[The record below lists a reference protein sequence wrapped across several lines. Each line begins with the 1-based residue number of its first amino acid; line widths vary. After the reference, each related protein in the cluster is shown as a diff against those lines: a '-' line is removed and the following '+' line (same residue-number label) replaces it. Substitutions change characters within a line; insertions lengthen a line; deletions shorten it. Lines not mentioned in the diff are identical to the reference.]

1 MNNVN
6 IILLTAIFLLCA
18 ACVYNVDD
26 RDTKNNLTWE
36 ILLQKKHCGIYESK
50 NMVIK
55 SQHEFDALWEESQ
68 QGIDFGPVKP
78 KVDFSRKWV
87 IACFLGIVN
96 TGGHSIDI
104 QSIEAG
110 PEMTLITIIH
120 KRPGPGCPTAQ
131 VIEFPYL
138 MATLDHFTPEK
149 VEFKIFRE
157 DVPCK

>member
-1 MNNVN
+1 MNDVN
-6 IILLTAIFLLCA
+6 IIVLTAISLLFA
-18 ACVYNVDD
+18 ACVYNVDAQ
-26 RDTKNNLTWE
+26 DTKNNLAWE
-36 ILLQKKHCGIYESK
+36 VLLQEEHCGIYEPK

-55 SQHEFDALWEESQ
+55 SQQEFDELWEESQ
-68 QGIDFGPVKP
+68 QGIDFGPVRP
-78 KVDFSRKWV
+78 EIDFSRKWV

-110 PEMTLITIIH
+110 PAMILITIIH
-120 KRPGPGCPTAQ
+120 KRPSPGCPTAQ
-131 VIEFPYL
+131 VVEFPYL

-149 VEFKIFRE
+149 VEFKIITK